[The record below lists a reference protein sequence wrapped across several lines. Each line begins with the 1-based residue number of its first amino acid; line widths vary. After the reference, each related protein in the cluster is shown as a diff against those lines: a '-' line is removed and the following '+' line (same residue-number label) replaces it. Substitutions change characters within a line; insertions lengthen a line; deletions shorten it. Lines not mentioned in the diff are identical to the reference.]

1 MHISSFESYMINSY
15 LCADVDVMKILMTGT
30 LMHDVHLVIMRQARY
45 LLDCGVQFYNEAN
58 ARILCTCHVM
68 SIET

>member
-1 MHISSFESYMINSY
+1 MHVSSFESYTINSY
-15 LCADVDVMKILMTGT
+15 LCADVDVMRSLMEGT
-30 LMHDVHLVIMRQARY
+30 LMCDVHFIIMRQARY

>member
-1 MHISSFESYMINSY
+1 MHVSSLESYTINSY
-15 LCADVDVMKILMTGT
+15 LCEDVDVMRSLMKGT
-30 LMHDVHLVIMRQARY
+30 LMCDVNLIIMRQEKY
-45 LLDCGVQFYNEAN
+45 LWDCGVQFYNETN